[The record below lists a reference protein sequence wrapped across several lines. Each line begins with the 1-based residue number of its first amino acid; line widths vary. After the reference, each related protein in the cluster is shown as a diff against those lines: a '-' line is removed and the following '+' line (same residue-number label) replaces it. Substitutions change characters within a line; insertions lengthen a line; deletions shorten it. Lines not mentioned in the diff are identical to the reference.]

1 MPWAEPIKPYEKPAE
16 VVRAEGFVPGT
27 YLVDTLGPLRWTC
40 RLKIFFDDSQNY
52 ARGSGFL
59 VNLPAGSKK
68 DLIMTAGHNL
78 VNSEGKYAKSI
89 EILFGGVGGSSIG
102 SEETVVSKDKNEYF
116 ASRSYEKDPTENNA
130 VNDYGCILLKKR
142 VGGSPRAGFSYSVI
156 MEEES
161 ILEKEATVY
170 GYPAQNHDGSIIL
183 ADIALNAFG
192 KITKIDLNGKQ
203 LQYLITTEKGH
214 SGGPVCVRVDDYY
227 TAIGIHNYAGKPG
240 TNRNCGSILTCGNLF
255 EMLEHC
261 YERTSIELYLPG
273 SMGSSLE
280 AQRNSNIFLKIPPG
294 RRSRV
299 LAQHGKDK
307 YTQVNLIPVETYP
320 VAFAGSGK
328 ETQIPKYIIAT
339 PHREPYIVLEF
350 CTGSQNQTGEPPRPG
365 MVINSTEEDL
375 MHGRPTKRNL
385 VELREVSTRVELVSD
400 TTPDAGKYKK
410 FFVNGID

>member
-1 MPWAEPIKPYEKPAE
+1 
-16 VVRAEGFVPGT
+16 
-27 YLVDTLGPLRWTC
+27 
-40 RLKIFFDDSQNY
+40 
-52 ARGSGFL
+52 
-59 VNLPAGSKK
+59 
-68 DLIMTAGHNL
+68 MTAGHNL

-89 EILFGGVGGSSIG
+89 EILFGGVAGSSIG
-102 SEETVVSKDKNEYF
+102 SEEIVVSKDKDEYF

-130 VNDYGCILLKKR
+130 VNDYGCILLQKR
-142 VGGSPRAGFSYSVI
+142 AGNSPRVGFSYSAV
-156 MEEES
+156 MEGDS

-170 GYPAQNHDGSIIL
+170 GYPARNHDGSIIPT
-183 ADIALNAFG
+183 DIALNAMG

-214 SGGPVCVRVDDYY
+214 SGGPVCVRKEDYY

-240 TNRNCGSILTCGNLF
+240 TNGNCGSILTCAIIF

-261 YERTSIELYLPG
+261 YGRTSIELYLPK
-273 SMGSSLE
+273 SMGSSSE

-307 YTQVNLIPVETYP
+307 YTELNLIPVETYP
-320 VAFAGSGK
+320 VALIGSGK

-339 PHREPYIVLEF
+339 PHRKPYTVLEF
-350 CTGSQNQTGEPPRPG
+350 CTDSQNQIGEPPGLG
-365 MVINSTEEDL
+365 MVISSTEEDL

-385 VELREVSTRVELVSD
+385 VELRKASTPRNETVWTVNTLGTLRYTLRVPKQKELKSTKSDYNCDCMASTEIPRVELVRE
-400 TTPDAGKYKK
+400 TTPDAGKYNK
-410 FFVNGID
+410 FFVNGIE

>member
-1 MPWAEPIKPYEKPAE
+1 
-16 VVRAEGFVPGT
+16 
-27 YLVDTLGPLRWTC
+27 
-40 RLKIFFDDSQNY
+40 
-52 ARGSGFL
+52 
-59 VNLPAGSKK
+59 
-68 DLIMTAGHNL
+68 
-78 VNSEGKYAKSI
+78 
-89 EILFGGVGGSSIG
+89 
-102 SEETVVSKDKNEYF
+102 
-116 ASRSYEKDPTENNA
+116 
-130 VNDYGCILLKKR
+130 
-142 VGGSPRAGFSYSVI
+142 
-156 MEEES
+156 
-161 ILEKEATVY
+161 
-170 GYPAQNHDGSIIL
+170 
-183 ADIALNAFG
+183 
-192 KITKIDLNGKQ
+192 
-203 LQYLITTEKGH
+203 
-214 SGGPVCVRVDDYY
+214 
-227 TAIGIHNYAGKPG
+227 
-240 TNRNCGSILTCGNLF
+240 
-255 EMLEHC
+255 MLEHC

-385 VELREVSTRVELVSD
+385 VELREVSTRYNETAWTVNTLGTPRYTLRVPKQKELKSTKSDYSCDCMESTEIPRVELVSD
-400 TTPDAGKYKK
+400 TTPDAGKVWSERIYVHSKMIIKHTDCKQYKK